1 MEVHRNE
8 KPKNGFLKKVRE
20 IATKNKIVLIFDEC
34 TSGFRSAFGG
44 LHKKYKVYPDMCIF
58 GKAIGNGYP
67 ITVVMGKKEIM
78 QKAQDTFISSTFWT
92 DRIGTVAA
100 LKTIN
105 EMEKS
110 KSWDKITKTGKII
123 KRKWAHIAKKY
134 KLKINIYGLDAIP
147 SFTINSKDWLKYKTY
162 ITQEMLL
169 KNILASNLVF
179 VSISHKEKEL
189 KKYFNTLE
197 NIFKKI
203 SKFEE
208 NLNVDKFL
216 NSPVSHDG
224 FRRLN

>member
-1 MEVHRNE
+1 
-8 KPKNGFLKKVRE
+8 
-20 IATKNKIVLIFDEC
+20 
-34 TSGFRSAFGG
+34 
-44 LHKKYKVYPDMCIF
+44 
-58 GKAIGNGYP
+58 
-67 ITVVMGKKEIM
+67 MGKKEIM

-92 DRIGTVAA
+92 DRVGTVAA

-110 KSWDKITKTGKII
+110 KSWDKITKTGRII
-123 KRKWAHIAKKY
+123 KRKWSHLAKKY

-147 SFTINSKDWLKYKTY
+147 SFSINSKDWLKYKTY
-162 ITQEMLL
+162 ITQEMLF

-189 KKYFNTLE
+189 KKYFKTLE
-197 NIFKKI
+197 IIFKKI

-208 NLNVDKFL
+208 NLDVDKFL